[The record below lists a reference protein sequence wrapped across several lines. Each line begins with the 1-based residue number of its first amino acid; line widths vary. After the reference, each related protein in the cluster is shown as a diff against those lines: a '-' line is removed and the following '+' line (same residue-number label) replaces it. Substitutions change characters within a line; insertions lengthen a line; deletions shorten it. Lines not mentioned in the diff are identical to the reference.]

1 MKFKKK
7 LIAAILTVM
16 MLMGH
21 IAILENAVIAAGTNL
36 LGQNSKT
43 NHANVEFNSY
53 FEDGVHSKTFEIGKE
68 AKIYLML
75 KVNNTGYL
83 KNGVVSFS
91 NANFEVDSSKLNN
104 DKVQSSNK
112 NEIKLKQINNSNN
125 AVIVEVPITML
136 SGEKVDGNLFNKIVT
151 VAFTGT
157 YIDENGKE
165 KSIKKE
171 ISNELKWNGTAELE
185 LSGEITKY
193 IPYEIGE
200 EKGVLVQA
208 KVKSGIKNNTLPVAK
223 TKLEVT
229 IPEIKINEE
238 QAVRPQ
244 RITVIAGTTK
254 GTNGKDNNSFEE
266 TNYNYNEETDKI
278 VIEVNNGE
286 ENGKISWNKNAA
298 DEYLVTYVYVGEEV
312 FNYAK
317 QENSSIKGNIE
328 VSAEVEAYN
337 GVDTKLTKQA
347 IINFD
352 EKEVK
357 GNIVDALMSATKS
370 VSKGYVYANYDKQA
384 KQDTDYEM
392 TLTAKVADKTLVDS
406 VEMAIVPEKY
416 LNGDEQYNTN
426 SSIYTKQVKIS
437 EAVFNKMLGE
447 DGKIEITD
455 KNGTKLAEIT
465 KDTEKD
471 SAKNY
476 VATITELNVNE
487 IIIKTSKPVT
497 DGDIVVN
504 IVKAISAEQ
513 DIQKQAM
520 QSLKAIE
527 SNVTIN
533 KVEKTAQTK
542 LEEPVTKA
550 EISIGTKNLSTI
562 VKNENVELR
571 VVLDTSSNKNA
582 LYKNPTLQI
591 VLPEN
596 VETVNIK
603 SKDILLDDELKIKST
618 KVVEKNGRKVILVE
632 LEGTQTT
639 YMDNGNSEKEQANVI
654 AKGANI
660 VIKADITFKKLA
672 PSANTNILL
681 YYTNQNSNLYE
692 KTAGTSGAKK
702 ARSLANT
709 QAVGL
714 AETGV
719 AVTSPNGVVAENHMS
734 GYAENKSISNMLSEK
749 QEQIIETYG
758 EAKEVTI
765 GGTVVNNYSNAI
777 TNAVILGRTPFSG
790 NKQIDGTE
798 ELGSN
803 FTMKMKSRITMTGI
817 ESSKVRIYYSNNGE
831 ATTDLSVAANGWV
844 ENPTNLEEVKSYLI
858 TISGDITSG
867 TQFDF
872 NYKAELPANLA
883 HNNSSYSTYKV
894 YFTNRQAEVTTNETK
909 VAGTIGLTTGEGP
922 EAEVSV
928 KSINSTVHEG
938 QIVKMV
944 ATIKNTGKT
953 KIENA
958 KLHITAPEGTI
969 HTELQAL
976 YNYYKDSEDKE
987 KIITVGDI
995 NSGETVIK
1003 EYELKIMS
1011 DNVIEE
1017 SDEGIV
1023 TVSEEDRTI
1032 SNTIRLSADKMN
1044 GEVKSEPYSLTVKKG
1059 DISIVNFTGIENTK
1073 VLIKGDKISCKV
1085 KVENISIDKDLTNV
1099 ILTGKIPNGMK
1110 IDNIYYTL
1118 SSNENEQK
1126 KENITINGNDFSVN
1140 VGTLRSV
1147 IAYMKEN
1154 NKEEVS
1160 AEELMNI
1167 NQTAYVYID
1176 LTVEDFS
1183 EKYDLY
1189 MTAKADNTEIH
1200 YSNINTLNAEAVKL
1214 TLKQKDLDKQYVKDG
1229 SKYTYKFTIENTGNI
1244 ASTSNKFTMKL
1255 PEELALVK
1263 AEYTYKG
1270 ETNTQEVIYDG
1281 EFNVD
1286 IYSIDP
1292 KDKVELNVTVSAN
1305 LLENKNDKEI
1315 TTFATLEADGFNKIE
1330 SNKVKAIIEYD
1341 EETHKKAEEAGN
1353 ESNQGGQETPNT
1365 GRYKITGTAWEDVNK
1380 DGKRDETEQ
1389 LLSGIQ
1395 VVLLHKSNSQIVKD
1409 VDTGA
1414 DKITTTD
1421 ESGKYEFNNL
1431 KPDEYLVLFLYDA
1444 GKYSVTEYQKDGV
1457 AGSYN
1462 SDATSMKIVL
1472 NGEQRYA
1479 GVTNTIKI
1487 SNENARDIDIGLY
1500 VAEKFDLRLDKYI
1513 TKVTVTTPSS
1523 GTKVYNYNNSKITKR
1538 EIYAKDV
1545 NNSSIIVEYK
1555 IVVTNEGQVAGY
1567 AKKLIDYLPED
1578 AKFNSEINKDWYL
1591 ANNNGALYNTS
1602 LENTKIEPGQS
1613 KEVTLILSVNITDKN
1628 IGKLINNNAEIYES
1642 YNEQGL
1648 EDIDSIP
1655 ANMLEVEDDMSNAD
1669 IIISIATGTII
1680 LYTTLT
1686 FAIIVLLGIGIFE
1699 IRRRVLTKENK

>member
-68 AKIYLML
+68 AKMYLML

-406 VEMAIVPEKY
+406 VEMAIAPEKY

-437 EAVFNKMLGE
+437 EAVFNKMLGQ

-513 DIQKQAM
+513 DIEKQAM

-618 KVVEKNGRKVILVE
+618 KVVEQNGRKVILVE

-660 VIKADITFKKLA
+660 VIKADITFKKFA
-672 PSANTNILL
+672 PSANANIQL

-734 GYAENKSISNMLSEK
+734 GYAQDKSISNMTSEK

-858 TISGDITSG
+858 TVSGDVTSG

-909 VAGTIGLTTGEGP
+909 VAGVIGLTTGEGP
-922 EAEVSV
+922 ELSV
-928 KSINSTVHEG
+928 ELKSLTDTVREG
-938 QIVKMV
+938 QI
-944 ATIKNTGKT
+944 ARFTITVKNTGKV
-953 KIENA
+953 EA
-958 KLHITAPEGTI
+958 KNVKAIVTAPEGTV
-969 HTELQAL
+969 HTEILKGDRYYTESDEKDKTINIGNIKTGETLTKDYELKIADDINRTINEENEEITVENKELENIVRISAENLKGNISSNICKIQVLDGDLSIINIPNVDENKKLTKNRNLDYTIEL
-976 YNYYKDSEDKE
+976 YNISDNKNLENVTLHTKIPNGIKIKDVYYDNAITFSSKSKE
-987 KIITVGDI
+987 NIIIDNNEISINIGNLDNKNKKYVKIKLEVDEFTGKYISYITATADEMQEHYS
-995 NSGETVIK
+995 NIK
-1003 EYELKIMS
+1003 EYES
-1011 DNVIEE
+1011 
-1017 SDEGIV
+1017 
-1023 TVSEEDRTI
+1023 
-1032 SNTIRLSADKMN
+1032 
-1044 GEVKSEPYSLTVKKG
+1044 
-1059 DISIVNFTGIENTK
+1059 
-1073 VLIKGDKISCKV
+1073 
-1085 KVENISIDKDLTNV
+1085 
-1099 ILTGKIPNGMK
+1099 
-1110 IDNIYYTL
+1110 
-1118 SSNENEQK
+1118 
-1126 KENITINGNDFSVN
+1126 
-1140 VGTLRSV
+1140 
-1147 IAYMKEN
+1147 
-1154 NKEEVS
+1154 
-1160 AEELMNI
+1160 
-1167 NQTAYVYID
+1167 
-1176 LTVEDFS
+1176 
-1183 EKYDLY
+1183 
-1189 MTAKADNTEIH
+1189 
-1200 YSNINTLNAEAVKL
+1200 EAVKL
-1214 TLKQKDLDKQYVKDG
+1214 ALTQKELDKRYIKENTE
-1229 SKYTYKFTIENTGNI
+1229 YTYNFVIKNEGNI
-1244 ASTSNKFTMKL
+1244 SSILNNFVMKL
-1255 PEELALVK
+1255 PDGISFVK
-1263 AEYTYKG
+1263 AEYNYQN
-1270 ETNTQEVIYDG
+1270 EQNIIQISDEG
-1281 EFNVD
+1281 EFSID
-1286 IYSIDP
+1286 IY
-1292 KDKVELNVTVSAN
+1292 ELKANEEINVAVTVKAN
-1305 LLENKNDKEI
+1305 LLKDKNDKEV
-1315 TTFATLEADGFNKIE
+1315 TTFATLEADGFNPIE

-1341 EETHKKAEEAGN
+1341 EKAHEVDDNGN
-1353 ESNQGGQETPNT
+1353 GSNQGGQNT
-1365 GRYKITGTAWEDVNK
+1365 SGRYKITGTAWEDVNK

-1421 ESGKYEFNNL
+1421 GNGKYEFNNL

-1523 GTKVYNYNNSKITKR
+1523 GTKAYNYNNSKITKR

-1669 IIISIATGTII
+1669 IIISMATGTII

-1699 IRRRVLTKENK
+1699 IRKRVLTKENK